1 MLNATEDVSN
11 FFEGSSHLSYLRCPI
26 KVRASPRMPMPPSVA
41 SWCRRRIAPRAF
53 ASHDRVP
60 FDKRQDRSDA
70 AAEMAAHFPAAVE
83 FINSAREANGEH
95 SLSSP
100 RRVSWHVSTHVASSR
115 PPCSPR
121 CRRPGPRPLPR
132 RRLTL
137 GHRRDWLPHD
147 NVQVGPQDGA
157 ASRGHQ
163 ALRAA
168 QLGLHQL
175 PHRARAKALRCRQ
188 PSLAMHPARCHGQR
202 PHPAPSPS
210 ARPVPTRHHLVYR
223 RRLWLRRGGRRR

>member
-1 MLNATEDVSN
+1 MPRRTSPTSLRAPRTCATCGAPS
-11 FFEGSSHLSYLRCPI
+11 RC
-26 KVRASPRMPMPPSVA
+26 APRHACRCHRLPPR
-41 SWCRRRIAPRAF
+41 CRRRIAPCAL

-60 FDKRQDRSDA
+60 SDTRQDRSDA

-95 SLSSP
+95 TLSSP
-100 RRVSWHVSTHVASSR
+100 RRVSSHVSTHVASSR
-115 PPCSPR
+115 PPCPPR

-137 GHRRDWLPHD
+137 GHRRDRLPHD
-147 NVQVGPQDGA
+147 DVQVGPQDGA

-188 PSLAMHPARCHGQR
+188 PSLAMRPARCHRQR

-210 ARPVPTRHHLVYR
+210 APPCAHPRHHLVYR